1 MACRSFSLR
10 SKKQSVASLRWME
23 MTSLDEVAIGC
34 IELASK
40 RICQARAHIAR
51 DKPKWRPVT
60 AFPVR
65 QE

>member
-34 IELASK
+34 IEPASK
-40 RICQARAHIAR
+40 RIAKLALILRETSLSGDR
-51 DKPKWRPVT
+51 
-60 AFPVR
+60 
-65 QE
+65 

>member
-40 RICQARAHIAR
+40 RIAKLALILRETNLSGDR
-51 DKPKWRPVT
+51 
-60 AFPVR
+60 
-65 QE
+65 